1 MYGHRS
7 GKHSKSEDFKE
18 TRGARLR
25 HTTVDLSDSD
35 HGGRSRP
42 FLEIYGKH
50 PNFRERDRWISAG
63 PRIRNDRMACRLDW
77 KVCD

>member
-42 FLEIYGKH
+42 F
-50 PNFRERDRWISAG
+50 P
-63 PRIRNDRMACRLDW
+63 
-77 KVCD
+77 